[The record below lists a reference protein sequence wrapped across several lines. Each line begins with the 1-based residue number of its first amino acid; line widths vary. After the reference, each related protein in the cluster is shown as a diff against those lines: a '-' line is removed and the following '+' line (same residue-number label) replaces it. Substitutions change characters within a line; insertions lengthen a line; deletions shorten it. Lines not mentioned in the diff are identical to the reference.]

1 MSDKYTGQCLCG
13 SFRYSIPTIDLEGAF
28 SCHCIDCRRATGSAF
43 AALVSFKIDN
53 FNGDVSVLKKLTHK
67 GGSGNDMHRY
77 CCQDCYCP
85 IYINVSRSGG
95 MYLYTGTLDNISVI
109 TFSENIYF
117 ENGHF
122 EYLNISS
129 KKIEI

>member
-13 SFRYSIPTIDLEGAF
+13 RYRYSIPTIDLEGAF
-28 SCHCIDCRRATGSAF
+28 SCHCIDCRRVTGSAF
-43 AALVSFKIDN
+43 AALVPFKIDN

-85 IYINVSRSGG
+85 IYINVTRSGG

-109 TFSENIYF
+109 TFSENYNY

-122 EYLNISS
+122 KFINISD

>member
-43 AALVSFKIDN
+43 AAVVPFKIDN
-53 FNGDVSVLKKLTHK
+53 FNGDVSALKKLTHK
-67 GGSGNDMHRY
+67 SGSGKDLHRY

-85 IYINVSRSGG
+85 IYIDVTKSGET
-95 MYLYTGTLDNISVI
+95 YLYTGTLDNISDI
-109 TFSENIYF
+109 KFSENINFGNGYF
-117 ENGHF
+117 AF
-122 EYLNISS
+122 LNISYN
-129 KKIEI
+129 KIEI

>member
-1 MSDKYTGQCLCG
+1 MSDKYTGEYICG

-28 SCHCIDCRRATGSAF
+28 SYHCINCRRATDSVF
-43 AALVSFKIDN
+43 AAVAPFKIDN
-53 FNGDVSVLKKLTHK
+53 FNGDVSALKKLTHK
-67 GGSGNDMHRY
+67 GGSGHDLHRY

-85 IYINVSRSGG
+85 IYINVTRSGG
-95 MYLYTGTLDNISVI
+95 TYLYTGTLDNISDI
-109 TFSENIYF
+109 TFSENINF

-122 EYLNISS
+122 EYLNISN